1 MKPGEAGD
9 RPYSPFDGSQIMTTT
24 GTNALGR
31 CPECDAEIPASRIL
45 IEYETAEGTEA
56 FAECPG
62 CLDVV
67 HPR

>member
-1 MKPGEAGD
+1 
-9 RPYSPFDGSQIMTTT
+9 MTTT